1 MTDENDLPIIPD
13 LPPAPLRNDPE
24 EMFAEKGSAFVGAM
38 TAWGQAVNDV
48 AAAIR
53 GWWADVMAAVPQ
65 VLNAR
70 DVTVNASDEAVAAA
84 NMAVSV
90 VGAVEW
96 DANATYAIGDAV
108 WSPMD
113 LQTYRRRTNG
123 STPSDPSTDPT
134 NWEPVRASEGG
145 ANLAQLHANALSF

>member
-1 MTDENDLPIIPD
+1 MADEELPVIPD

-24 EMFAEKGSAFVGAM
+24 DVFAAKASNFVGAM
-38 TAWGQAVNDV
+38 NPWGQMVNAV

-53 GWWADVMAAVPQ
+53 GWWTDILAAVPQ
-65 VLNAR
+65 VLVAR
-70 DVTVNASDEAVAAA
+70 DATLTASSQAEAAA

-96 DANATYAIGDAV
+96 DADATYSIGDAV
-108 WSPMD
+108 WSPLD

-123 STPSDPSTDPT
+123 AGTTDPSLDLA
-134 NWEPVRASEGG
+134 NWAAVQASAGG

>member
-1 MTDENDLPIIPD
+1 MDENDLPIIPD

-24 EMFAEKGSAFVGAM
+24 DDFAAKASNFVGAM
-38 TAWGQAVNDV
+38 NPWGQAVNAV

-53 GWWADVMAAVPQ
+53 SWWTDILAAVPQ

-70 DVTVNASDEAVAAA
+70 DVTLSASDEAIAAA

-96 DANATYAIGDAV
+96 DENEIYSIGDAV
-108 WSPMD
+108 WSPID

-123 STPSDPSTDPT
+123 SSPNDPATDPT

>member
-1 MTDENDLPIIPD
+1 MSDFPEIPELPD
-13 LPPAPLRNDPE
+13 PPIRNEAPADFSRK
-24 EMFAEKGSAFVGAM
+24 ASAFLGALPSFQAAM
-38 TAWGQAVNDV
+38 NTAGDWIAS
-48 AAAIR
+48 A
-53 GWWADVMAAVPQ
+53 WADVMAALPV

-70 DVTVNASDEAVAAA
+70 DVTVNASDKAVAAA

-96 DANATYAIGDAV
+96 DANETYAIGDAV

-145 ANLAQLHANALSF
+145 ASLAQLHANALSF

>member
-1 MTDENDLPIIPD
+1 MAGDWI
-13 LPPAPLRNDPE
+13 A
-24 EMFAEKGSAFVGAM
+24 SA
-38 TAWGQAVNDV
+38 
-48 AAAIR
+48 
-53 GWWADVMAAVPQ
+53 WADVMAALPV

-70 DVTVNASDEAVAAA
+70 DVTLNASDEAVAAA

-96 DANATYAIGDAV
+96 DANETYAIGDAV
-108 WSPMD
+108 WSPTD

-123 STPSDPSTDPT
+123 SSPNDPSVDPT